1 MSNLTVVNSDRF
13 LSNPQKMPFKFLLVV
28 SRAQKRNA
36 TACSGNEPLETLFL
50 WSLRKRKRRLRKQ
63 KLFSKKAKKKWIRK
77 EREWRNWDIS
87 WYLKIEDYSTANL
100 PLLSALEGAYNTVFC
115 TRYCNFPFINKILGI
130 SMQAKTMWKRV
141 SAFSPA
147 LRALEWTEYWT
158 QLSGLARM
166 LCTFHRLVA
175 C

>member
-1 MSNLTVVNSDRF
+1 
-13 LSNPQKMPFKFLLVV
+13 MPFKFLLVV

-36 TACSGNEPLETLFL
+36 TDTVEMNL
-50 WSLRKRKRRLRKQ
+50 WKRCFCDPWEKGKGGWENKNFFR
-63 KLFSKKAKKKWIRK
+63 KKAKKKWIRK

-166 LCTFHRLVA
+166 LCKFHRLVA
-175 C
+175 F